1 MEKDTLDLRSLLD
14 LLLRRVWIILGSAVL
29 MGAAFFAFAKFVMPL
44 KYESYTS
51 MYVKNNTNTKEQQT
65 DININDL
72 NASKSLVSTY
82 IAVLDS
88 DTVMGSVGEALQL
101 KFDKATLEGS
111 FTFDDN
117 GKINIESVR
126 KCFTM
131 SSVDDTEVMNI
142 TAITTDPQVSA
153 HMCNVIADIA
163 PEFLVRVVGAGS
175 VEVIDEAKVNEEAVS
190 PNFRSMVIRGV
201 LAGLVLSVLIVIL
214 ADMFDNT
221 IKESDKLVRR
231 FGKATLGEI
240 MEIEGVNAGNKKVK
254 KSTDEERLLLTDT
267 ERVPFNVA
275 ETYKSIRTNLMFS
288 LGTTG
293 KNTIA
298 VSSCNPSEGKST
310 SAANVALAFAQTGCS
325 VLLIDADMR
334 KPVQHKIFKTS
345 NKVGLSTMIVGF
357 SSAED
362 SIQKHIY
369 KNLDLLPAGKMP
381 PNPSELLSSQQFGD
395 LLNRVSR
402 MYDYVIIDTP
412 PVNIVS
418 DAVVISG
425 LVGGAVM
432 VLKYGATTYDD
443 MGEAMKQ
450 LNLSDVNVLGFVLN
464 EVSKHH
470 AGTYYSYKYKYKYSD
485 YGYGYGGHSDD
496 DDSDNDD
503 DN

>member
-1 MEKDTLDLRSLLD
+1 MEKDTIDLRSLLD
-14 LLLRRVWIILGSAVL
+14 LLLRRLWIILGSAVL

-88 DTVMGSVGEALQL
+88 DTVMESVGNALQV
-101 KFDKATLEGS
+101 KFDKATLEES
-111 FTFDDN
+111 FTFDEK
-117 GKINIESVR
+117 GKINIASVR

-142 TAITTDPQVSA
+142 TAVTTDPEVSA

-175 VEVIDEAKVNEEAVS
+175 VEVIDAAKINEKAVS
-190 PNFRSMVIRGV
+190 PNFRSMAIRGV
-201 LAGLVLSVLIVIL
+201 LVGLVLSALIVVL
-214 ADMFDNT
+214 VDMFDNT
-221 IKESDKLVRR
+221 VKESDKLVRR
-231 FGKATLGEI
+231 FNKATIGEV
-240 MEIEGVNAGNKKVK
+240 MEIEGVSAGNKKVK

-267 ERVPFNVA
+267 KRVPFNVV
-275 ETYKSIRTNLMFS
+275 ESYKSIRTNIIFS

-310 SAANVALAFAQTGCS
+310 SAANVAIAFAQTGCS

-345 NKVGLSTMIVGF
+345 NKVGLSTVIIGL
-357 SSAED
+357 SSVEESVKKD
-362 SIQKHIY
+362 VV
-369 KNLDLLPAGKMP
+369 KNLDLLPSGKMP

-395 LLNRVSR
+395 MLEKVSR

-412 PVNIVS
+412 PINIVS

-425 LVGGAVM
+425 LVGGAM
-432 VLKYGATTYDD
+432 IVLKYGSTTYDD
-443 MGEAMKQ
+443 VGEAMKQ
-450 LNLSDVNVLGFVLN
+450 LNLAGVNVLGFMLN
-464 EVSKHH
+464 EVHRSHT
-470 AGTYYSYKYKYKYSD
+470 GTYYSYKYKYKYSD
-485 YGYGYGGHSDD
+485 YGYSYGGS
-496 DDSDNDD
+496 SEEEDN
-503 DN
+503 

>member
-1 MEKDTLDLRSLLD
+1 MEKDTFDLRSLLD
-14 LLLRRVWIILGSAVL
+14 LLLRRLWIVLGSAVL

-88 DTVMGSVGEALQL
+88 DTVMGSVGEALQV
-101 KFDKATLEGS
+101 KFDKATLEDS

-142 TAITTDPQVSA
+142 TAITTDPEVSA

-190 PNFRSMVIRGV
+190 PNFRSMAIRGV
-201 LAGLVLSVLIVIL
+201 LVGLVLSALIVIL
-214 ADMFDNT
+214 VDMFDNT
-221 IKESDKLVRR
+221 VKESDKLARR
-231 FGKATLGEI
+231 FGKATLGEV
-240 MEIEGVNAGNKKVK
+240 MEIEGVNSGKKK
-254 KSTDEERLLLTDT
+254 AKNSTDEERLLLMDK
-267 ERVPFNVA
+267 RVPFNVV
-275 ETYKSIRTNLMFS
+275 ETYKSIRTNLIFS

-310 SAANVALAFAQTGCS
+310 SAANVAIAFAQTGCS

-345 NKVGLSTMIVGF
+345 NKIGLSTVIIGL
-357 SSAED
+357 SSVEESVKKD
-362 SIQKHIY
+362 VV
-369 KNLDLLPAGKMP
+369 KNLDLLPSGKMP

-395 LLNRVSR
+395 MLNKVSR

-432 VLKYGATTYDD
+432 VLKYSATTYEDVA
-443 MGEAMKQ
+443 EAMRQ
-450 LNLSDVNVLGFVLN
+450 LNLADVNVLGFMLN
-464 EVSKHH
+464 EVNKRHTGS
-470 AGTYYSYKYKYKYSD
+470 YYSYKYKYKYSD
-485 YGYGYGGHSDD
+485 YGYSYGGSSDEED
-496 DDSDNDD
+496 DNDSDN
-503 DN
+503 